1 MKLPESVKGLLRTF
15 APTVVAALS
24 GPFAPLAAGLVTAA
38 LKQWL
43 PEGTE
48 RATPAQI
55 VQAVDANVGNAA
67 LLADLKAAEKAL
79 TDAEKDLG
87 FRFAELEQK
96 DRSDARA
103 FVRDSGLAR
112 AQFIAGMLLVGIALF
127 MLFGIVVGCV
137 LAVMGTINV
146 DPSQSQITIAA
157 FGLIGTITG
166 IMQGLGANVV
176 GFYWGSSSSSALKNE
191 RIGDTMRDL
200 GEALS
205 DRVRTQPP
213 PAPLPLPAP
222 PVVVAPVPPVPVPVP
237 IKPPPAVGSPSRF
250 VTVIDDLFESE
261 GGYVDNPK
269 DPGGCT
275 SMGIT
280 IGTLKDWRG
289 EPVTCDD
296 VRALSRDEASKIYFA
311 KYWNALVVQ
320 QPAAGPGLH
329 RLRLRGKRGRFALG
343 QDAANH
349 LGEERPGGP
358 GGRGYRAADAGG
370 GGQVVAASADRGI
383 PHRAHAVLPEPLDLG
398 HLRQRVGT
406 PLQQGACCG
415 PCRRERVCGG
425 LSSSRHGEASSSAA
439 P

>member
-103 FVRDSGLAR
+103 FVRDTGLAR

-146 DPSQSQITIAA
+146 DPVAVADHHRGVRTYRHDRRNHAR
-157 FGLIGTITG
+157 IGRERRRVLLG
-166 IMQGLGANVV
+166 IERQFRAEERAHRRHDAGLGR
-176 GFYWGSSSSSALKNE
+176 G
-191 RIGDTMRDL
+191 
-200 GEALS
+200 
-205 DRVRTQPP
+205 
-213 PAPLPLPAP
+213 
-222 PVVVAPVPPVPVPVP
+222 
-237 IKPPPAVGSPSRF
+237 AVGS
-250 VTVIDDLFESE
+250 
-261 GGYVDNPK
+261 G
-269 DPGGCT
+269 
-275 SMGIT
+275 
-280 IGTLKDWRG
+280 
-289 EPVTCDD
+289 
-296 VRALSRDEASKIYFA
+296 
-311 KYWNALVVQ
+311 
-320 QPAAGPGLH
+320 
-329 RLRLRGKRGRFALG
+329 
-343 QDAANH
+343 
-349 LGEERPGGP
+349 
-358 GGRGYRAADAGG
+358 
-370 GGQVVAASADRGI
+370 
-383 PHRAHAVLPEPLDLG
+383 
-398 HLRQRVGT
+398 
-406 PLQQGACCG
+406 
-415 PCRRERVCGG
+415 
-425 LSSSRHGEASSSAA
+425 
-439 P
+439 